1 MSDATQIIVDFNLN
15 SELSNW
21 KIVDDV
27 VMAVNSYIRTLVRQE
42 KILGGKSW
50 ADAEENPASEV
61 TQGKLQINFDFTAVY
76 PAQHITI
83 KSKLVNDYIEEIF
96 N

>member
-27 VMAVNSYIRTLVRQE
+27 VM
-42 KILGGKSW
+42 GGR
-50 ADAEENPASEV
+50 
-61 TQGKLQINFDFTAVY
+61 
-76 PAQHITI
+76 
-83 KSKLVNDYIEEIF
+83 SKN
-96 N
+96 